1 MEKGRIKVEEK
12 KNGSLIYLKSRIIK
26 FYFDPPSKLVLMK
39 SRKNFGDI
47 NVFSFFNIF
56 NESNDKEFVIT
67 ILTCLDTNLRVMPK
81 SVNF

>member
-1 MEKGRIKVEEK
+1 
-12 KNGSLIYLKSRIIK
+12 
-26 FYFDPPSKLVLMK
+26 MK

-56 NESNDKEFVIT
+56 NESNDKEFVTT